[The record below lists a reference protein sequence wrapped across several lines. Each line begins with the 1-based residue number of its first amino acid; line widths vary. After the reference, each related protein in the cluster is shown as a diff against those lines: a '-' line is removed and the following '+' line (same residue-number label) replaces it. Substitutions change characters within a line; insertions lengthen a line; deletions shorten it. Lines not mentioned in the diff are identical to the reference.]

1 MFGGGRDG
9 SAKRHY
15 WVRVVVF
22 VRGDGIMCQLKV
34 GSYAGDMVKASL
46 YGRLKEGKECQNQ

>member
-9 SAKRHY
+9 SARRHC

-22 VRGDGIMCQLKV
+22 VRGVGIMCQLKV
-34 GSYAGDMVKASL
+34 GSYAGDMVRASL
-46 YGRLKEGKECQNQ
+46 YCRLEEGKECQNQ